1 MEVNQSYLAFLD
13 IWHLVMWYLFL
24 ASAGIAVLIFI
35 IYQIRYMA
43 AGGLKAK
50 FDVASQSEIKT
61 FLRANYVLAVGI
73 FFLLNTVYDETVA
86 LSPIWFFIRAF
97 VSLCIG
103 TLHIYIAYLIFK
115 YYYPGPLDKKLK
127 RLRYTP
133 RINPSNGNKMKLLSE
148 DEEDAYLDEG
158 MQAEEDAFSVD
169 YDVWIDPETEETM
182 IEKYKGHLSALEC
195 DRCGFQT
202 LKLKKEEVL
211 TPATDFA
218 DGEIEKEFV
227 CAYCGRIKRK
237 TVKLTKSVE
246 RSPSATSR
254 MVDNPLTEKRI
265 EAVKV
270 EIQSTEGSKRIF
282 EFQNVEQAK
291 KFLEEFDFEKLS
303 EKTY

>member
-13 IWHLVMWYLFL
+13 LWHLVMWYLFL
-24 ASAGIAVLIFI
+24 ASAGVAVLIFI
-35 IYQIRYMA
+35 IYHIRYMV
-43 AGGLKAK
+43 AGSLKTK
-50 FDVASQSEIKT
+50 FDIASQSEIKT
-61 FLRANYVLAVGI
+61 YLRANYVLAIGI

-103 TLHIYIAYLIFK
+103 TLHTYIAYLIFK

-227 CAYCGRIKRK
+227 CSYCGRIKRK